1 MQPKKGDARNGAEMD
16 SEAKW
21 IRLSK
26 QLFLDLAYMSL
37 VSGLKGLM
45 REDTAGFGTAR
56 TPEFNR
62 NPLKQHRLKGGP

>member
-37 VSGLKGLM
+37 VRGS
-45 REDTAGFGTAR
+45 TAGTIQGLQLQVK
-56 TPEFNR
+56 EGR
-62 NPLKQHRLKGGP
+62 NCVFSAMQ

>member
-21 IRLSK
+21 IRLAK

-37 VSGLKGLM
+37 VSGLTGSTRERHSWIWHM
-45 REDTAGFGTAR
+45 RG
-56 TPEFNR
+56 
-62 NPLKQHRLKGGP
+62 Q